1 MLAAFVPAFRLSTS
15 SSRPVTMHSIETFG
29 AFSRIPI
36 VQEIVLGEQ
45 SGCPI
50 CNATVTMTLKSGR
63 VLQTYGLGLDYER
76 ASEHAAA
83 EAMLTLLRSGELPKN
98 K

>member
-15 SSRPVTMHSIETFG
+15 SSRPVTMHSIDTFG

-50 CNATVTMTLKSGR
+50 CNATVTITLKSGS
-63 VLQTYGLGLDYER
+63 VLKTYGLGLDYER

-83 EAMLTLLRSGELPKN
+83 EAMLMLSRSGELSKN